1 MDAPKILKNISPS
14 ICPFCKKQIYVNFQ
28 SMIPFMSEVIGID
41 EVMEAKKVI
50 REKIEEIEF
59 KDPASKEEIIKWL
72 DDKGILISMAD
83 TTEVLKQIVADNSPI
98 EKKEE

>member
-1 MDAPKILKNISPS
+1 
-14 ICPFCKKQIYVNFQ
+14 
-28 SMIPFMSEVIGID
+28 MSEVIGID

>member
-1 MDAPKILKNISPS
+1 
-14 ICPFCKKQIYVNFQ
+14 
-28 SMIPFMSEVIGID
+28 MIPFMSEVIGID